1 MTHRQ
6 KARLVGLL
14 IVFVFV
20 IPAMI
25 GATLGQ
31 LYPVQLR
38 IEIVRL
44 K

>member
-6 KARLVGLL
+6 KARLVGFL
-14 IVFVFV
+14 IVIV
-20 IPAMI
+20 IPALI